1 MECPKCGKDARVTKT
16 TRLKTVDTVRRH
28 LACKHCGH
36 RGYHWYGK
44 KPGLNWRKGLAIA
57 SFSKPIVWI
66 TDS

>member
-1 MECPKCGKDARVTKT
+1 MECPKCGKNARVTKT

-36 RGYHWYGK
+36 RGYHWDGK
-44 KPGLNWRKGLAIA
+44 KPGIGWRKGMTIA

-66 TDS
+66 ADS